1 MREGLLRSV
10 LVLIAMIAFVGF
22 SGCSSTS
29 TDRTFAQGVWRGRD
43 PRITYRNGFYY
54 HVEVGRLS
62 TSRNRIYKSKSL
74 IDRGQPRLLPKGFPL
89 VEPEYIES
97 LNGVNYQKWYAIGNA
112 VWECQGDPYDCAPD
126 GWRKIKRIPYVHWGF
141 DYFVFQAETGPY
153 AGEFFIVWAGQ
164 EREDDPSTPKDER
177 KSWWFENIYISRII
191 SLQPD
196 QPTLE
201 NPDCTPANRVVS
213 YRPHTSKP
221 MQYPVHKSSAG
232 AWKDVVA
239 EAPAVV
245 QKDGTI
251 SIIYSGDG
259 AQTVH
264 YALGI
269 AFCKDGDVLNPDSW
283 VDWNHHVN
291 PGPEFRWD
299 FDKGVYGPGVARVV
313 PSPDGKED
321 WMFYHAKVWNTWN
334 HTESASE
341 ESQSIQ
347 EMWTRYIN
355 LKKIGWKKVIYE
367 GREFTIPDMGEP
379 DGPGTRLKLPSGD
392 PGITP
397 KDVFKVEAEGM
408 IPFGYVMSKGIQ
420 DLVGDPYPTVVL
432 KIEDARA
439 SEGGYMGR
447 FDKLAAEAADL
458 KSGLLYR
465 NTPGGSRLI
474 VCAASPLDDPSFDLY
489 VNGAF
494 RRTLKLVETG
504 SWNKFREN
512 EFAVNVPLGAEIR
525 LVYEHG
531 KNVNCNVD
539 YIILKGQ

>member
-1 MREGLLRSV
+1 M
-10 LVLIAMIAFVGF
+10 
-22 SGCSSTS
+22 
-29 TDRTFAQGVWRGRD
+29 
-43 PRITYRNGFYY
+43 
-54 HVEVGRLS
+54 
-62 TSRNRIYKSKSL
+62 
-74 IDRGQPRLLPKGFPL
+74 
-89 VEPEYIES
+89 
-97 LNGVNYQKWYAIGNA
+97 
-112 VWECQGDPYDCAPD
+112 
-126 GWRKIKRIPYVHWGF
+126 
-141 DYFVFQAETGPY
+141 
-153 AGEFFIVWAGQ
+153 
-164 EREDDPSTPKDER
+164 
-177 KSWWFENIYISRII
+177 
-191 SLQPD
+191 
-196 QPTLE
+196 
-201 NPDCTPANRVVS
+201 
-213 YRPHTSKP
+213 
-221 MQYPVHKSSAG
+221 
-232 AWKDVVA
+232 A

-245 QKDGTI
+245 QKDRTI

-259 AQTVH
+259 AQTPH

-269 AFCKDGDVLNPDSW
+269 AFCKDGDVLKPDSW

-321 WMFYHAKVWNTWN
+321 WMFYHAKVWNTPN

-355 LKKIGWKKVIYE
+355 LKKIGWKNIIHE
-367 GREFTIPDMGEP
+367 GSQYTIPDLGEP
-379 DGPGTRLKLPSGD
+379 DAPGTRLKLPSGD

-397 KDVFKVEAEGM
+397 KDIFKIEAEGM
-408 IPFGYVMSKGIQ
+408 IPFGYVMSDAVQ

-432 KIEDARA
+432 KIEDDNA

-447 FDKLAAEAADL
+447 FDKLAAEAPEF

-474 VCAASPLDDPSFDLY
+474 VCAASPLDDPSLDLY

-494 RRTLKLVETG
+494 RKTLKLAKTG

-525 LVYEHG
+525 LVYECG

-539 YIILKGQ
+539 YIVLKR